1 MTETTINTET
11 GPAVGG
17 SGVVGF
23 EPGNNGV
30 ANRAAL
36 QGAIDALGAAG
47 GTVRVER
54 AGVYDLAGTVYMG
67 SDTALVFGAGVIV
80 RKTEEAGGFSHVILN
95 KGALTKTWDRRVR
108 VEGLRLMVNGVD
120 VRSDTVPGL
129 RGQVAFF
136 YASDVRVIGL
146 RCDDLGPQQFGVHV
160 CTFEDLVVED
170 CIIKGD
176 KDGVHLGRGK
186 RFAVRGCV
194 FQTRDDAVALNAHD
208 YATSNPELGWIE
220 QGVVERCYD
229 LAAPAGK
236 AHESVGYFCRV
247 LAGSWG
253 DWRGGMSVQQ
263 SDTVVMRGDGLPGGG
278 RLYRVQAEPDGTRYV
293 SRTCPSHDAGV
304 EVVDGIPWLMM
315 QEGVEASAGVR
326 DVVFRDIT
334 LEKPR
339 PGFSVHFDRD
349 RYSRSYYPGSEP
361 PVQRGLVMEDV
372 RVFHGGDSPV
382 LLIGTPVDV
391 VTLSRVTLGAGGVL
405 VHDKGEVGADGRES
419 TQTTVQLEGCR
430 YVREGEM
437 DLLEQ
442 RWAGKRVRL
451 TTRGSVVMAEGFKA
465 RVARGQ
471 GVGAVDVESDLPG
484 LARH

>member
-1 MTETTINTET
+1 MTEVDT
-11 GPAVGG
+11 GSAAVGL
-17 SGVVGF
+17 GVVGF
-23 EPGNNGV
+23 QPGNSGL
-30 ANRAAL
+30 ANQAAL
-36 QGAIDALGAAG
+36 QGAIDALGESG

-54 AGVYDLAGTVYMG
+54 PGVYDLAGTVYVG
-67 SDTALVFGAGVIV
+67 SDTSLVFGAGVV
-80 RKTEEAGGFSHVILN
+80 LRKTEEAGGFSHVILN
-95 KGALTKTWDRRVR
+95 RGALTKTWDRRVR
-108 VEGLRLMVNGVD
+108 VEGLRLVVNGVD

-136 YASDVRVIGL
+136 YASDVRVSGL
-146 RCDDLGPQQFGVHV
+146 RCDDLGPQQFCIHA

-186 RFAVRGCV
+186 RFAIRDCV

-229 LAAPAGK
+229 LAAPEGEE
-236 AHESVGYFCRV
+236 HESVGFFCRV

-253 DWRGGMSVQQ
+253 DWHDGMSVQQ
-263 SDTVVMRGDGLPGGG
+263 SDTVVVRGDGLPGGG
-278 RLYRVQAEPDGTRYV
+278 RLYRVQAEPDGREYV
-293 SRTCPSHDAGV
+293 SRTCPSHDAGI

-349 RYSRSYYPGSEP
+349 RYSRSYYPGSVP

-372 RVFHGGDSPV
+372 RVLHGGESPV

-391 VTLSRVTLGAGGVL
+391 VTLSRVTLGVGGV
-405 VHDKGEVGADGRES
+405 VMQDKGGIGADDDASGR
-419 TQTTVQLEGCR
+419 TTVQMEGCR
-430 YVREGEM
+430 FGHGGEM
-437 DLLEQ
+437 KLLEQ
-442 RWAGKRVRL
+442 RWAGRPVRL
-451 TTRGSVVMAEGFKA
+451 TTRGSVVTDEGFTA

-484 LARH
+484 LARQ